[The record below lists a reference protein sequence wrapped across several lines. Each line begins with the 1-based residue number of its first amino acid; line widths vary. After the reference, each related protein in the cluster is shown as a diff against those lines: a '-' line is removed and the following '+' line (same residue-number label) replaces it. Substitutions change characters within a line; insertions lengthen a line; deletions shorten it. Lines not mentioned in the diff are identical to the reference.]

1 LAENLEAGENGGQS
15 VSSKMMQTVT
25 IEQIE
30 SKLKRLPED
39 KLAAVYHFVSYL
51 ADGEL
56 DMSEV
61 SARELIL
68 ASESLIAKEWD
79 TPEEDQAWA
88 HL

>member
-1 LAENLEAGENGGQS
+1 
-15 VSSKMMQTVT
+15 MMQTVT

-30 SKLKRLPED
+30 SKLKRLSED

-61 SARELIL
+61 SARELML
-68 ASESLIAKEWD
+68 ESESLIAKEWD